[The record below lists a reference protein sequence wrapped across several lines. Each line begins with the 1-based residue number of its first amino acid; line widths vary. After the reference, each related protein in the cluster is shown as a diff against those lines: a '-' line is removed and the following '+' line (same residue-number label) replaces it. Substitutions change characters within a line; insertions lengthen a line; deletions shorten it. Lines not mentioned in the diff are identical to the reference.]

1 MAHYQQL
8 EFVRIVTQ
16 CFPEFSRK
24 ARILE
29 VGSWDIN
36 GSIRG
41 LFAEADYVGADIAP
55 GNGVDLVCGGQDI
68 GFPSGSFDVTISCEC
83 FEHNPYWLETTVNM
97 IRMLRAGG
105 CFVMSCAGT
114 GRREHGT
121 PRMSPGASL
130 TSLKGQASYY
140 RNLSPRDF
148 SERIDLSR
156 HFSQFFFSRNVYS
169 KDLYFFGIKTSPAV
183 DPSIQVR
190 LNDLKSKVD
199 AITVAGRLGFVKR
212 YKAPVSWWTKQAF
225 VKALGEQGYHD
236 VQYRLR
242 SLFARRR

>member
-8 EFVRIVTQ
+8 EFVRTVAR
-16 CFPEFSRK
+16 CFPEFFRD

-41 LFAEADYVGADIAP
+41 LFTDCAYVGADIAP
-55 GNGVDLVCGGQDI
+55 GNGVDLVCAGQDI
-68 GFPSGSFDVTISCEC
+68 GFPTGHFDAVISCEC

-97 IRMLRAGG
+97 MRMLRAGG
-105 CFVMSCAGT
+105 CFIMSCAAT

-130 TSLKGQASYY
+130 TSLQGQSAYY
-140 RNLSPRDF
+140 RNLAPRDF
-148 SERIDLSR
+148 STRIDLDR

-169 KDLYFFGIKTSPAV
+169 KDLYFFGIKAASDIDPAI
-183 DPSIQVR
+183 PAR
-190 LNDLKSKVD
+190 LIDLKSEVD
-199 AITVAGRLGFVKR
+199 SITVAGKLGFLKR
-212 YKAPVSWWTKQAF
+212 SEAHVSWWAKQAL
-225 VKALGEQGYHD
+225 VKALGEHGYHD
-236 VQYRLR
+236 VKYWLR
-242 SLFARRR
+242 SVIARRE

>member
-24 ARILE
+24 VRVLE

-41 LFAEADYVGADIAP
+41 LFAECDYLGADIAP

-68 GFPSGSFDVTISCEC
+68 GFPSGHFDVVISCEC
-83 FEHNPYWLETTVNM
+83 FEHNPYWLETMVNM
-97 IRMLRAGG
+97 MRMLRAGG
-105 CFVMSCAGT
+105 CFILSCAGT

-130 TSLKGQASYY
+130 TSLKEQATYY

-148 SERIDLSR
+148 SERLDLGR

-169 KDLYFFGIKTSPAV
+169 KDLYFFGIKAPPAA
-183 DPSIQVR
+183 DPAMHAR
-190 LNDLKSKVD
+190 LLDLKSKVD
-199 AITVAGRLGFVKR
+199 SITVAGELGFVKR
-212 YKAPVSWWTKQAF
+212 SEAHVSWWAKQAL
-225 VKALGEQGYHD
+225 VKALGEQGYHN
-236 VQYRLR
+236 VKYWSR
-242 SLFARRR
+242 SVFARRR

>member
-8 EFVRIVTQ
+8 EFVRLVTQ
-16 CFPEFSRK
+16 GFPEFSRK
-24 ARILE
+24 VRVLE

-41 LFAEADYVGADIAP
+41 LFAECDYVGADIAA

-68 GFPSGSFDVTISCEC
+68 GFPSGDFDVVISCEC

-105 CFVMSCAGT
+105 SFVMSCAGP

-130 TSLKGQASYY
+130 TGLKEQATYY

-148 SERIDLSR
+148 SGRIDLNR
-156 HFSQFFFSRNVYS
+156 NFSHFFFSRNVYS
-169 KDLYFFGIKTSPAV
+169 KDLYFFGIKASPDM
-183 DPSIQVR
+183 DPSMQVR
-190 LNDLKSKVD
+190 LDELKSKVD
-199 AITVAGRLGFVKR
+199 AITVAGRLGLMKR

-236 VQYRLR
+236 AQYRLR
-242 SLFARRR
+242 SWLRRK

>member
-41 LFAEADYVGADIAP
+41 LFADCDYVGADIAA

-68 GFPSGSFDVTISCEC
+68 GFASGHFDVVISCEC

-105 CFVMSCAGT
+105 CFIMSCAGT

-130 TSLKGQASYY
+130 TSLKGQATYY

-148 SERIDLSR
+148 SERIDLGR
-156 HFSQFFFSRNVYS
+156 HFSQFFFARNVYS
-169 KDLYFFGIKTSPAV
+169 KDLYFFGIKASPDM
-183 DPSIQVR
+183 DPSIQLR
-190 LNDLKSKVD
+190 LNGLKTKVD
-199 AITVAGRLGFVKR
+199 AITVEGKLGLVKR
-212 YKAPVSWWTKQAF
+212 YKAPASWWAKQVF
-225 VKALGEQGYHD
+225 VKVLGEQGYHD
-236 VQYRLR
+236 AKYWLR
-242 SLFARRR
+242 CVFPRRR